1 MKWLLGSLV
10 AALAVVVLSSEL
22 AGAAFTSHQSNPQDL
37 RASASFPG
45 PEPSAKLVA
54 RSKTNDGGASSSS
67 FNFGLAL
74 TNTGTEVAALST
86 VTMRYWFTSDYA
98 PELIPACYYAVFGC
112 GNIAVRVVEVDPVR
126 TKADHYV
133 EVDFTGGSLAAGATA
148 SLDQLAVR
156 TNSGT
161 FTQTNDHSFLSQEA
175 FTQNDKVTV
184 YVGGKLV
191 FGTEPEVAPVTTSVE
206 VFYANHEPGNPN
218 DGSIGPELKVN
229 NTGSSSI
236 DLRNL
241 TLRYWFTRDSDGQL
255 ATACNY
261 AQMGC
266 GPVTRRLVTVAP
278 PRREADMYLEVGFTG
293 GSLEVGGTTGPMQLQ
308 VIRTDGAVFDETND
322 YSWGNHSNLMSWDRV
337 TAYLNGSLIWGT
349 EP

>member
-1 MKWLLGSLV
+1 MALALTAVVLGSG
-10 AALAVVVLSSEL
+10 L
-22 AGAAFTSHQSNPQDL
+22 AGAAFTSHESNPQDL
-37 RASASFPG
+37 EASASFPG

-54 RSKTNDGGASSSS
+54 KSKTNDGGASAGA

-74 TNTGTEVAALST
+74 TNTGTDVIALAE
-86 VTMRYWFTSDYA
+86 VTMRYWFTSDNV
-98 PELIPACYYAVFGC
+98 PDLIPACYYAGFGC
-112 GNIAVRVVEVDPVR
+112 GNLAVRVVAVEPVR
-126 TKADHYV
+126 TKADHYL
-133 EVDFTGGSLAAGATA
+133 EVDFTSGSLAAGATA

-156 TNSGT
+156 TDSGT
-161 FTQTNDHSFLSQEA
+161 FTQTNDHSFLNQAA
-175 FTQNDKVTV
+175 FTQNATVTV
-184 YVGGKLV
+184 YLAGQLV
-191 FGTEPEVAPVTTSVE
+191 FGTEPEVAPVTKSVE
-206 VFYANHEPGNPN
+206 VFYANREPDRPN

-229 NTGSSSI
+229 NTGSNSI
-236 DLRNL
+236 DRRNL

-255 ATACNY
+255 STACNY

-337 TAYLNGSLIWGT
+337 TAYLNGTLIWGT